1 MIIDVK
7 FEEHVYGIIHDMA
20 DNEQQTIERY
30 VYGKVL
36 DFIKN
41 SLNTYNSLVINGVL
55 RLEPNITI
63 KLEDL
68 DKMTVFVDNSSN
80 DKDNNSFKTISL
92 DLGDKAYNKLSNLIK
107 LTMLINEKRN
117 ISTNFKS
124 IREFVQI
131 LVKSN
136 IQDDLNKSDIAELDE
151 EMKFIVKDKIINKEG
166 IGNEKI

>member
-41 SLNTYNSLVINGVL
+41 SLNTYNSLVINGIL
-55 RLEPNITI
+55 KLEPNITI

-80 DKDNNSFKTISL
+80 IEDSNSFKTISL

-131 LVKSN
+131 LIKSN

-151 EMKFIVKDKIINKEG
+151 EMKFIVKGK
-166 IGNEKI
+166 